1 MSARCAYC
9 DAELRPNSMF
19 CFECGQL
26 VHGATPPVPKGFSV
40 QPAAVPPGSPPPVAP
55 NAPVV
60 AREVPLPPVWQPSAP
75 PAPQP
80 TAAAVETGPAPQAA
94 PPAAGVPGA
103 TPPPSS
109 VALTFSTGERVHV
122 TGRAVIGRKP
132 QSTAQNAGAQAV
144 EIHDDTRSVSRVH
157 LTLDVDRHGVTVTDA
172 GSGNGSSLERGGA
185 RLPLREGKPAQV
197 HPGDR
202 IWLGEVSVDLVFA

>member
-26 VHGATPPVPKGFSV
+26 VNGATPPLPKGFGE
-40 QPAAVPPGSPPPVAP
+40 QPAAVPPGSPPPVASS
-55 NAPVV
+55 ASAA
-60 AREVPLPPVWQPSAP
+60 AREVPLPPVWQP
-75 PAPQP
+75 
-80 TAAAVETGPAPQAA
+80 AA
-94 PPAAGVPGA
+94 PPALHGQPAAAEPGPPASVAPVVAVPGA

-109 VALTFSTGERVHV
+109 VALTFSTGERVSV

-132 QSTAQNAGAQAV
+132 QSTAQNAGAQAIEV
-144 EIHDDTRSVSRVH
+144 HDDTRSVSRVH

-185 RLPLREGKPAQV
+185 RVPLREGKPAQV

-202 IWLGEVSVDLVFA
+202 IWLGEVSVDLAFA

>member
-26 VHGATPPVPKGFSV
+26 VNGATPPLPKGFGE
-40 QPAAVPPGSPPPVAP
+40 QPAAEPPGSPPPVAP
-55 NAPVV
+55 SAPAA
-60 AREVPLPPVWQPSAP
+60 AREVPLPPVWQP
-75 PAPQP
+75 
-80 TAAAVETGPAPQAA
+80 AA
-94 PPAAGVPGA
+94 PPALHGLPAVAEPGPPASGAPVVAVPGA

-109 VALTFSTGERVHV
+109 VALTFSTGERVRV
-122 TGRAVIGRKP
+122 SGRAVIGRKP
-132 QSTAQNAGAQAV
+132 QSTAQNAGAQAI

-202 IWLGEVSVDLVFA
+202 VWLGEVSVDLAFV

>member
-26 VHGATPPVPKGFSV
+26 VHGATPPVPKGFAD
-40 QPAAVPPGSPPPVAP
+40 QPAAAPLGSPPPVP
-55 NAPVV
+55 PSAPVA
-60 AREVPLPPVWQPSAP
+60 AREVPLPPVWQPAAP
-75 PAPQP
+75 PAPLP
-80 TAAAVETGPAPQAA
+80 SPAATETGPAMPAA
-94 PPAAGVPGA
+94 PAAPVAGA

-109 VALTFSTGERVHV
+109 VALIFSTGERVNV